1 MGSKGNSWRKLSVP
15 HAVTEDTFQI
25 CGTHSGEGV
34 PLSEESEMIL
44 RTDQGDRQR
53 TRSTEQIQSH
63 EDRQC
68 LPGILH
74 NLSTAAG
81 GVTGVILENEVGVRE
96 RARPHLK
103 MSLFVAGH

>member
-1 MGSKGNSWRKLSVP
+1 
-15 HAVTEDTFQI
+15 
-25 CGTHSGEGV
+25 
-34 PLSEESEMIL
+34 MIL

-53 TRSTEQIQSH
+53 MRSTEEVQSH

-74 NLSTAAG
+74 NLSTSAAR
-81 GVTGVILENEVGVRE
+81 GVTGGILENEVGVRK

-103 MSLFVAGH
+103 MSVFVAGH